1 MLKPVLS
8 FAVALGAAIGAAQAA
23 EPKFSFKMTTL
34 EREGTD
40 TWRLFPQQ
48 FTEKVRIATG
58 GAVEVKAYGAGVLAG
73 IFEGH
78 KAVKDGRADLAY
90 HYPAF
95 EVNENPAASFISDL
109 PGGMGS
115 DTKLMWLYS
124 GGGLELWKEF
134 RHSQG
139 LHGIFCAQTGSELF
153 ANSHKKVQ
161 TLADLKGYK
170 YRTAGANTDVM
181 KALGAAPAIVP
192 GPDVFPMLERK
203 GIDGAEY
210 LDPSRNLSLGFH
222 KIAKYVIYPGIHAPG
237 GIYEVTMKKET
248 WDAFPQNIQ
257 QILDMV
263 CDSVV
268 IRGYAYLNH
277 HNADAMRQMA
287 ENPNN
292 ELVELSPEVIKA
304 FRKAGRDWV
313 DEKIKTENAKGN
325 MWMEK
330 FAKSYYGFMDMWSKY
345 SRYQV
350 VDRD

>member
-1 MLKPVLS
+1 MLWRMIGAV
-8 FAVALGAAIGAAQAA
+8 VALGLASAAADAA
-23 EPKFSFKMTTL
+23 ESKFSFKMTTL

-40 TWRLFPQQ
+40 TWRLFPQS
-48 FTEKVRIATG
+48 FTEKVKLATA
-58 GAVEVKAYGAGVLAG
+58 GALDIKPYGAGVLAG

-78 KAVKDGRADLAY
+78 KAVKDGRADLAF

-115 DTKLMWLYS
+115 DTKLLWLYS

-139 LHGIFCAQTGSELF
+139 LHGVFCAQTGSELF

-161 TLADLKGYK
+161 TLADFKGYR

-181 KALGAAPAIVP
+181 KALGAAPALIP

-210 LDPSRNLSLGFH
+210 LDPARNYSLGFH

-237 GIYEVTMKKET
+237 GVYELTMKKET
-248 WDAFPQNIQ
+248 WDAFPPHIQ
-257 QILDMV
+257 QIIEMV
-263 CDSVV
+263 CDSVI

-277 HNADAMRQMA
+277 HNADAMRQMD

-292 ELVELSPEVIKA
+292 ELVELSPEVINA

-313 DEKIKTENAKGN
+313 EQKIGEEKAKGN
-325 MWMEK
+325 DWMEK

-345 SRYQV
+345 SSYQV
-350 VDRD
+350 IDRN